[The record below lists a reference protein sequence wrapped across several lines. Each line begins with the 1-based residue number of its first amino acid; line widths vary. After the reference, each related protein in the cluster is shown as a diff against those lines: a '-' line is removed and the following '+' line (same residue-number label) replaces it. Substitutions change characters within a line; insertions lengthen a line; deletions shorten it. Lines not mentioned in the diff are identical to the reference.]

1 MTALAALLLW
11 AAYLVR
17 HVLLLIYV
25 SGLLAVGFSPI
36 VRLIERQK
44 VLPIG
49 TRIPRWLA
57 ILVLYVAILGTLT
70 GIGFMIW
77 PPLRD
82 QGREL
87 WKALPDMANRA
98 QDFLIA
104 KGMLG
109 ERLTWQE
116 VVARAPDSGGTE
128 AVGTV
133 IGAVVGLAGGI
144 VGLLTILILTFYFL
158 VDADSLRRSMLRL
171 FPAGDRQRV
180 AAASADITVKL
191 SAWLGGQL
199 LLGGIIGAT
208 SAIGLWLLGIPFFYV
223 LALISAI
230 GELIPV
236 VGPILAAIPAIAVA
250 STVSVNKV
258 LLVIGFFVLQQ
269 QVENHVLVPK
279 VMERQV
285 GVSAVTVDRRAAHRR
300 QPPRHRRR
308 DTRGSH
314 RRDHAGP
321 LQRAHVGGEVV
332 GRFANRFR
340 LPATPAS
347 RSPLPVLWPLGTRID
362 AIPLQRPVRGAEQP
376 GTADLKNWRGAHWAR
391 AVVLDGTGS
400 GISRWSCFCW
410 RRLPT
415 AS

>member
-1 MTALAALLLW
+1 MADDYSSSSSSVSKSLIRYAIWMAVLAGLLLW
-11 AAYLVR
+11 SAYLVR

-25 SGLLAVGFSPI
+25 SALLAIGFSPI

-57 ILVLYVAILGTLT
+57 ILVLYIAILGTLT

-82 QGREL
+82 QAQQL

-104 KGMLG
+104 KGMLS
-109 ERLTWQE
+109 ERLTLQE
-116 VVARAPDSGGTE
+116 VVARAPDSGGGQ

-133 IGAVVGLAGGI
+133 VGAVVGVVGGV
-144 VGLLTILILTFYFL
+144 VGLLTILILTFYIL
-158 VDADSLRRSMLRL
+158 VDADSLRTTMLRL
-171 FPAGDRQRV
+171 FPAGDRSRV
-180 AAASADITVKL
+180 AGASADITVKV

-199 LLGGIIGAT
+199 LLGAIIGAT

-223 LALISAI
+223 LALISAV

-269 QVENHVLVPK
+269 QLENHVLVPK

-285 GVSAVTVDRRAAHRR
+285 GVSAVTVIVALLI
-300 QPPRHRRR
+300 
-308 DTRGSH
+308 G
-314 RRDHAGP
+314 GN
-321 LQRAHVGGEVV
+321 LLGIVG
-332 GRFANRFR
+332 
-340 LPATPAS
+340 
-347 RSPLPVLWPLGTRID
+347 
-362 AIPLQRPVRGAEQP
+362 AIL
-376 GTADLKNWRGAHWAR
+376 
-391 AVVLDGTGS
+391 AV
-400 GISRWSCFCW
+400 
-410 RRLPT
+410 PT
-415 AS
+415 AAILQVLFYEFTNQDR